1 MSGFLIDTNVISE
14 LRKRDRMDT
23 QVLQWFGRNTDS
35 ELWLSVLVVA
45 ELRRGV
51 ELLRRRDEVAAA
63 LLATWL
69 ESVVV
74 DYGDRILPVTV
85 EIAQRWG
92 RLSVPDPLPWIDGM
106 LAATAL
112 QHGLTLATR
121 NVDDVRRTGVALANP
136 FAPD

>member
-1 MSGFLIDTNVISE
+1 
-14 LRKRDRMDT
+14 MDT

-35 ELWLSVLVVA
+35 ELWLSVLVIA

>member
-1 MSGFLIDTNVISE
+1 MSGFLIDTHVISE

-63 LLATWL
+63 MLAEWL

-92 RLSVPDPLPWIDGM
+92 KLSVPDPLPWIDGM

>member
-1 MSGFLIDTNVISE
+1 MSGFLLDTNVISE

-35 ELWLSVLVVA
+35 ELWLSVLVIA